1 MQTIVRLQAIC
12 LVLILT
18 LGSVAAPASAQDSV
32 QDPKQP
38 SVDNPHMHFWGDSSL
53 NNCWTHFDENDSA
66 GSSPEGYGEE
76 TYSQGQQVEIDY
88 TCRVQENFK
97 QDMYLDGNG
106 TILIELVFQ
115 IYSADCTEQSECKD
129 LTLTLYRGTV
139 EVARSVTPVSSVN
152 NGDDETIRWE
162 IRTNESMERWN
173 KSGEEPSIRVEY
185 SAPGESGFGCGLIFD
200 CDGQFRMYYSN
211 NEDNAS
217 VVANFPVIN
226 ASATGGGGGGGGI
239 VDRVDAAL
247 PGFGL
252 AAGLGALALAAVAG
266 STARR
271 RDE

>member
-1 MQTIVRLQAIC
+1 MKTIVRLQAIG

-18 LGSVAAPASAQDSV
+18 LGSVAAPASAQDAV

-38 SVDNPHMHFWGDSSL
+38 SVENPHMHFWGDSGL

-66 GSSPEGYGEE
+66 GSAPEGYGEE
-76 TYSQGQQVEIDY
+76 SFSEGQQVEVDY

-139 EVARSVTPVSSVN
+139 EVARSVTPANSVN
-152 NGDDETIRWE
+152 SGNDETIRWE
-162 IRTNESMERWN
+162 IQTNETMERWN
-173 KSGEEPSIRVEY
+173 KSSEEPSIRVEF
-185 SAPGESGFGCGLIFD
+185 SSPGDSGIECFFFD
-200 CDGQFRMYYSN
+200 CSGSFRMYYSN

-217 VVANFPVIN
+217 VIANFPVIN
-226 ASATGGGGGGGGI
+226 ASATGPGGGGGGGI
-239 VDRVDAAL
+239 VDKVDDAL

-266 STARR
+266 STSRR